1 MNCEQVEELL
11 SAYLDD
17 QLTGHIYHAV
27 TTHLEGCKHCYAILT
42 SYRRYDA
49 LLAQLPRVE
58 PPPYLRARLF
68 SSPTYRRQHAM
79 TETTISSTIASTGK
93 EDPDASTYRQHGN
106 DPHND
111 ESPPATL
118 LCPRSLLLYIPPILL
133 IILLLLSYL
142 LNLHRFKPQNNA
154 K

>member
-17 QLTGHIYHAV
+17 QLTEHIYSAV
-27 TTHLEGCKHCYAILT
+27 TTHLEECRRCYAFLT

-58 PPPYLRARLF
+58 PPPYLRTMLF
-68 SSPTYRRQHAM
+68 SSPRYRRRHA
-79 TETTISSTIASTGK
+79 TATAIISSTIASTGR
-93 EDPDASTYRQHGN
+93 EDPGTSTYRQHDN
-106 DPHND
+106 DPRND
-111 ESPPATL
+111 ESPPTTL
-118 LCPRSLLLYIPPILL
+118 LRSRSLLLYIPPILL

-154 K
+154 Q